1 MAIISLAKALK
12 IKNRITSK
20 ITSIKKEISAH
31 NSYLVDKDIPVDEI
45 KLQVDVNSS
54 IKELEKLTA
63 FLVKVKAEIN
73 KSNSDS
79 ADLIFE
85 LSETKGLIAFYEN
98 LDCSQNLSSYF
109 RPQSNDIKRV
119 QIDVIQQNLIVKTLI
134 KKSEKLQDQ
143 LDEFN
148 AVKKVVIDD
157 EILEL

>member
-1 MAIISLAKALK
+1 LLK
-12 IKNRITSK
+12 
-20 ITSIKKEISAH
+20 
-31 NSYLVDKDIPVDEI
+31 
-45 KLQVDVNSS
+45 
-54 IKELEKLTA
+54 LEKSPPSKRWAIL
-63 FLVKVKAEIN
+63 LAEVYLA
-73 KSNSDS
+73 S

-98 LDCSQNLSSYF
+98 LDCSQNLSSYY

-148 AVKKVVIDD
+148 AVKKVIIDD